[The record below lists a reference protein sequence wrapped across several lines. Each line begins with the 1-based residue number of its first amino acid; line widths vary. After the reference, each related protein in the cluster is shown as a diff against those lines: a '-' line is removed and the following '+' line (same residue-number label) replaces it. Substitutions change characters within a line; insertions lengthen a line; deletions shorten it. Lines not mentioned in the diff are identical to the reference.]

1 MHNPKS
7 YIQLRF
13 SRSDDDEL
21 IQAFISD
28 FSSLGILD
36 EEDSWSCYFSVHD
49 WSTAVQR
56 PFTDGLK
63 NRFPFCSFETFVFEE
78 ENWNQT
84 WENSITPLRVSE
96 RFIITP
102 SWHQV
107 DAHAGTE
114 VLIIDPKM
122 SFGTGFH
129 ATTRLMLRL
138 LEKTI
143 EGGERVLDVGTGTG
157 VLAIA
162 AVKLGAKYAEGVDT
176 DEWSF
181 ENAMENCER
190 NRVVEQITMMHGSIE
205 CAANMYDVVCSN
217 ITKNDNIAL
226 LPAFNQR
233 LRSNGIAILSG
244 FYSTEL
250 DDVLEFAARSEFEFI
265 DSISEDEWIAI
276 RIRTSAESKND
287 KTPE

>member
-21 IQAFISD
+21 IQAFISN

-36 EEDSWSCYFSVHD
+36 EEDSWSCYFLLHD

-63 NRFPFCSFETFVFEE
+63 NRFPLCSFETFVFEE

-102 SWHQV
+102 SWHRV
-107 DAHAGTE
+107 DASAGTE

-162 AVKLGAKYAEGVDT
+162 AVKLGANYVEGVDT

-181 ENAMENCER
+181 ENAMENCKR
-190 NRVVEQITMMHGSIE
+190 NGVLDHISMMHGSIE
-205 CAANMYDVVCSN
+205 CAVNIYDVVCSN

-226 LPAFNQR
+226 LPALNQR

-250 DDVLEFAARSEFEFI
+250 DEVLQFAARSEFEFI

-276 RIRTSAESKND
+276 RIRTCAGSKND